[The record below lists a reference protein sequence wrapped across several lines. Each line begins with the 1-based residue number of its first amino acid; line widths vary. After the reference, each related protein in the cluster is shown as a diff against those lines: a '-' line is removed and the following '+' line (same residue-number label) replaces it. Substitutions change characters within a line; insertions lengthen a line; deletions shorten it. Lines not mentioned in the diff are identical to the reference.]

1 MSTALLAPQRPDYA
15 QLAEDL
21 ACHGGYDRAGVLA
34 AHNLTEQQYLEV
46 QSAAQ
51 FIAEQGR
58 VKELLTSDKHAG
70 VRLAAR
76 TALMVHV
83 GTLSDIAGDLTA
95 PSGDRV
101 KAVSLLASLSD
112 AMPKIEKAQ
121 AAVGPTLVVNIGKQ
135 HAPITL
141 EAVQ

>member
-1 MSTALLAPQRPDYA
+1 MSALAPRRPDYA

-34 AHNLTEQQYLEV
+34 AHNLTEEQYLEI
-46 QSAAQ
+46 QSAPQ

-76 TALMVHV
+76 TALMMHV
-83 GTLSDIAGDLTA
+83 GTLSDIAGDSEA

-101 KAVSLLASLSD
+101 KAVSLLATLSD
-112 AMPKIEKAQ
+112 AMPKIEKAA

-135 HAPITL
+135 STPITL
-141 EAVQ
+141 EAIQ